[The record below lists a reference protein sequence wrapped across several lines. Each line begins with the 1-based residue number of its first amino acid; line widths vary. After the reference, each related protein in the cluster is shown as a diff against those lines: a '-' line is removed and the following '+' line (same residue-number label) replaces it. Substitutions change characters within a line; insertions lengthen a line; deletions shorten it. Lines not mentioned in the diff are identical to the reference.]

1 MSLLDF
7 LKRKKE
13 KKEIKESPPVARE
26 AAEKAVKEKE
36 TEVAQEKKEVEKVK
50 KPSFVK
56 TTEGQQPSSDKVSKG
71 KGRKKKKPVKKFNPF
86 IIRAPHVTEK
96 SIDLQ
101 TKNQYTFK
109 VLSSSNKIEI
119 RKTIERLY
127 NVDVLSVK
135 IIKVPRKSRRV
146 GKTSGW
152 RKGYKKAIVRIGE
165 GQKIE
170 ELTM

>member
-36 TEVAQEKKEVEKVK
+36 TKVAQEKKVEKVK
-50 KPSFVK
+50 KPSLVK

-71 KGRKKKKPVKKFNPF
+71 KGRKKKKADKKFNPF
-86 IIRAPHVTEK
+86 IIRAPHITEK
-96 SIDLQ
+96 SIGLQ

-109 VLSSSNKIEI
+109 VLSGSNKIEI

-152 RKGYKKAIVRIGE
+152 RKGYKKAIVKIGE